1 MRSCWRRAMLG
12 WPMNKAFDSLSR
24 RYAAAIRAY
33 IGDRREAVLHDAYE
47 LGRES
52 LARGLGVL
60 EMARIHQH
68 TLSHVIV
75 PRIPNW
81 NREQTLQA
89 CETFFLEAL
98 SPFEIT
104 YRGVRAANAK
114 LEQVIGTLAQRNAE
128 LAQTNRAL
136 QREIAQRKRTEKAL
150 RESEAHFRQLFHHA
164 QLMQES
170 LRRLSNQILHVQ
182 EEERRRISRELHD
195 EVGQALTAIMV
206 NLAVSQ
212 SYSVGTS
219 ERLRAKIAETQRL
232 LEQAMETVHRFAH
245 ELRPAMLD
253 ELGLLSAL
261 RSYVKN
267 FAARTGLRVHFRA
280 TPAAEE
286 LDGEKKTVIFRI
298 AQESLTNVAKHAHAR
313 SVEVTLRRVKSG
325 IGLEIQDDGKS
336 FCATPDDGQGRRN
349 GLGLLGM
356 QERVR
361 LVDGKFFVVP
371 EPGKGTLVR
380 VQIPI
385 RARPARLQQ
394 NQAQAQTQT
403 QAHPARRPTSG
414 VRPDRSPRGLPA
426 RRSNGRVHF
435 SPAGPR

>member
-1 MRSCWRRAMLG
+1 
-12 WPMNKAFDSLSR
+12 MNKEFTSLGR
-24 RYAAAIRAY
+24 RYTTTMRAFL
-33 IGDRREAVLHDAYE
+33 GGGQEALLHNAYE
-47 LGRES
+47 LGREA

-60 EMARIHQH
+60 DMARIHQH
-68 TLSHVIV
+68 TLSHLIL
-75 PRIPNW
+75 PALPNW
-81 NREQTLQA
+81 NREHTLQA
-89 CETFFLEAL
+89 CETFLLEAL

-104 YRGVRAANAK
+104 YRGVRAANTK
-114 LEQVIGTLAQRNAE
+114 LELVNGTLAQRNGE
-128 LAQTNRAL
+128 LAQINRAL
-136 QREIAQRKRTEKAL
+136 QQEIGQRKRTEKAL
-150 RESEAHFRQLFHHA
+150 RDSEAHFRQLFHHA
-164 QLMQES
+164 QSMQDS

-195 EVGQALTAIMV
+195 EVGQALTAILV

-212 SYSVGTS
+212 NYSVGTS

-232 LEQAMETVHRFAH
+232 LEQTMETVHRFAH

-253 ELGLLSAL
+253 ELGLLPAL

-267 FAARTGLRVHFRA
+267 FASRTGLRVHFRA

-313 SVEVTLRRVKSG
+313 SVEVTLRRFKSG

-380 VQIPI
+380 VQIPF

-394 NQAQAQTQT
+394 NHTQTQT
-403 QAHPARRPTSG
+403 QARPARRPAPG
-414 VRPDRSPRGLPA
+414 LRPDRSTPDFPA
-426 RRSNGRVHF
+426 RRSDGRVHF
-435 SPAGPR
+435 SLAAPR